1 MAQDRKG
8 MLMYMPRDYLLRS
21 INGYAIEFEA
31 NKPVIVPHR
40 AVDEAIAIGAVMA
53 NPEQQKTLV
62 TDPKVLKEAPMGFER
77 EQMMFTAMTGMAEAN
92 DTESFTPGG
101 KPKLEA
107 VKDIVGFDV
116 DRKEVNAVWDKVMQA
131 RANAA

>member
-62 TDPKVLKEAPMGFER
+62 T
-77 EQMMFTAMTGMAEAN
+77 GMAEAN